1 MFEGTFYLTKVD
13 DKYRRFYEV
22 KKGTST
28 ALMPSNNGVECAK
41 TSAERR
47 LVTLEN
53 HFAAFK
59 GESSSPLRS
68 VMTNFHKKPLQERLN
83 EV

>member
-13 DKYRRFYEV
+13 DKYRRFYAV
-22 KKGTST
+22 KKGHST
-28 ALMPSNNGVECAK
+28 ALKPSNNGVESAK
-41 TSAERR
+41 TAADRR
-47 LVTLEN
+47 LLALEN

-59 GESSSPLRS
+59 ADGSSPLRS